1 MINPSRMIQDRIL
14 HSSGNSVSIDAY
26 AAGLSRLGIQ
36 VCKGTEETYW
46 VRYEF
51 AAMVRIPTFAF
62 APVAKEEA
70 RQVLWRG
77 PAVLLGYMIEPDEQ
91 HPANAWLYLCEDPA
105 YDLQK
110 LQPPVRRNI
119 RRGLADLRLAWLTP
133 GELLGH
139 GFQAFSDTRARV
151 GLTDGTMANFVRRF
165 TARGQCAGHSF
176 LGAWKDDKLAAFLS
190 VTEVDDWAEIEGCFS
205 TNDLLG
211 TRPNDTV
218 IYGALSHYL
227 TQERRRLVS
236 YGGSSIQN
244 SSNERGL
251 HSFKTKMGFQAKA
264 VHRSFV
270 FNPIMRCLV
279 NRMTLRVMNA
289 ALRFFPGNRQL
300 KKLEGVVTTV
310 LMRQRPSEKTTC
322 T

>member
-1 MINPSRMIQDRIL
+1 MMQERIL
-14 HSSGNSVSIDAY
+14 HSSSNSVSIDVY
-26 AAGLSRLGIQ
+26 AAGLSRLGTQ
-36 VCKGTEETYW
+36 VCKGAAETYW

-62 APVAKEEA
+62 APVAKDEA
-70 RQVLWRG
+70 RRILWRS
-77 PAVLLGYMIEPDEQ
+77 PVVLLGYMIEPDEQ
-91 HPANAWLYLCEDPA
+91 HPANVWLYLCEDPA

-119 RRGLADLRLAWLTP
+119 RRGLAELRLAWLTP
-133 GELLGH
+133 DELLGH

-151 GLTDGTMANFVRRF
+151 GLTDGTMADFVRRF

-205 TNDLLG
+205 RNDLLEA
-211 TRPNDTV
+211 RPNDTL
-218 IYGALSHYL
+218 IYAALSHYL

-236 YGGSSIQN
+236 YGASSVQT

-251 HSFKTKMGFQAKA
+251 HVFKTKMGFQAKA
-264 VHRSFV
+264 VHRAFAFHPFLS
-270 FNPIMRCLV
+270 CLV
-279 NRMTLRVMNA
+279 NRTTLCVMSA
-289 ALRFFPGNRQL
+289 ALRFFPGNRRL
-300 KKLEGVVTTV
+300 KKLEGVVATT
-310 LMRQRPSEKTTC
+310 LMRC
-322 T
+322 